1 VAAAIVVPLWAARL
15 PAACDQGPRH
25 GPSGLLAASFS
36 VAALGGLILVV
47 YDTALLYNLGKLG
60 GELPVV
66 GLAAAALVVAR
77 AVAARLPARPAGRG
91 VASIGSSFGWFLVLF
106 FVPALPVR
114 YGIGFGTR
122 SVAELA
128 GLVLLGAACVLGV
141 RDAFAGCPGPRGAW
155 LAQMAVAVTA
165 GLAAGIPVAM
175 VTRGYPEARLLFA
188 AASFFT
194 VAVVVCAIIDTWGRS
209 RDRRKAA

>member
-1 VAAAIVVPLWAARL
+1 MAAAIVVPLWAARL

-155 LAQMAVAVTA
+155 LAQMAIATIA
-165 GLAAGIPVAM
+165 GLAVGIPVGM
-175 VTRGYPEARLLFA
+175 VTRGYPEARLLLA

-194 VAVVVCAIIDTWGRS
+194 VAVMVCAIIDTWGRS